1 MAEGSL
7 RLVAF
12 GGLGEFGLNALA
24 IECSGR
30 LLVVDAGL
38 MIPPA
43 ELPGVDM
50 VVPDF
55 RYLAERADCVEG
67 IVLTHGHEDHIG
79 ALPHALAAA
88 PAPVYGGKLTLCLA
102 QRRLRERSIAADLRP
117 IAAGQVIERGPFR
130 IHPIRVAH
138 SVFDSYCVIVETPA
152 GPVAAS
158 GDFKLADGGREEERT
173 DVAALAAWGQRGVL
187 ALLSDSTNVEWPG
200 HTPGED
206 AVVPAIEDVFTRASG
221 RVFVTCFATALP
233 RVQRIADIASAHGR
247 RIAFVGKRIAENA
260 EVAAHMGLLRVPPGQ
275 VLSPQ
280 AAAGLPPDQAAFVL
294 SGSQGEP
301 LSALSL
307 AATGEHRDLDLGK
320 GDVVVH
326 SARVIPGN
334 ERAVSRVFDHLCRRG
349 CEVVHGGLARV
360 HVSGHGSRADLA
372 DMIRLLRPRHFV
384 PIHGDYRMLV
394 QHARLAVDAGAAA
407 EHVHVLDNGHCLCI
421 DAAGAHLD
429 GSIPVGRTLIDRGG
443 VDEVDEAVVR
453 DRRRLSWNGIVVP
466 VVAIEKGTGHVS
478 SPPAIVTR
486 GLVDADEPSELVENA
501 SRLVIETL
509 DARTPEEHRD
519 AELTRERVRL
529 ELRRYL
535 KKRTQRRPLV
545 VPVIMEV

>member
-12 GGLGEFGLNALA
+12 GGLGEFGLNSLAL
-24 IECSGR
+24 EYSGR
-30 LLVVDAGL
+30 LLVIDAGL
-38 MIPPA
+38 MVPPA

-55 RYLAERADCVEG
+55 QYLAQRADCVEG
-67 IVLTHGHEDHIG
+67 IVLTHGHDDHTG
-79 ALPHALAAA
+79 ALSYALAAA
-88 PAPVYGGKLTLCLA
+88 PAPVYGGKLTLALA
-102 QRRLRERSIAADLRP
+102 QRRLRERAVAADLHP
-117 IAAGQVIERGPFR
+117 FAPGEVVELGPFR

-138 SVFDSYCVIVETPA
+138 SVFDSHCVIVETPV
-152 GPVAAS
+152 GNVAVS
-158 GDFKLADGGREEERT
+158 GDFKLADSGREEERS

-206 AVVPAIEDVFTRASG
+206 AVVPAIEDVFARASG

-233 RVQRIADIASAHGR
+233 RIQRIADIASAHGR

-260 EVAAHMGLLRVPPGQ
+260 EAATDLGLLRVPPSQ
-275 VLSPQ
+275 VLAPQ
-280 AAAGLPPDQAAFVL
+280 SAAALAPGQAAFVL

-307 AATGEHRDLDLGK
+307 AAVGEHRDIQVGK

-334 ERAVSRVFDHLCRRG
+334 ERAVARVFDHLCRRG

-360 HVSGHGSRADLA
+360 HVSGHGSRGDLT

-384 PIHGDYRMLV
+384 PIHGEYRMLV
-394 QHARLAVDAGAAA
+394 QHARLAVEAGVAA
-407 EHVHVLDNGHCLCI
+407 EHVHVLDNGHCLRI
-421 DAAGAHLD
+421 DAAGACLD
-429 GSIPVGRTLIDRGG
+429 VSIPAGRTLIDRGG
-443 VDEVDEAVVR
+443 WDEVDELVVR
-453 DRRRLSWNGIVVP
+453 DRRQLSSNGIVVP
-466 VVAIEKGTGHVS
+466 VVTVAKKTGQVS
-478 SPPAIVTR
+478 SPPEIVTR
-486 GLVDADEPSELVENA
+486 GLVDADEPSALVEDA
-501 SRLVIETL
+501 SRLVLETL
-509 DARTPEEHRD
+509 AARTPEEHRD
-519 AELTRERVRL
+519 LGLTRERVRL